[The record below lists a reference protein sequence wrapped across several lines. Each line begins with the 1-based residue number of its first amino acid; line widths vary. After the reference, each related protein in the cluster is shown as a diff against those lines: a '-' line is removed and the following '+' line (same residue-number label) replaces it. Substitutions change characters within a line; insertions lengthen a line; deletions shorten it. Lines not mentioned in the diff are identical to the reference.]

1 MRIFAT
7 KQIECGGEKRKFT
20 LNLFA
25 TAQFCEAKNIGLADF
40 EKRFANPR
48 LLDMMD
54 LAYFAYQSGGGTVE
68 RDEFMT
74 WFDHSELLTESMELI
89 KLAFESG
96 AENVGK
102 PKPKASR

>member
-20 LNLFA
+20 LDLFA
-25 TAQFCEAKNIGLADF
+25 TAQFCDVKNIGLADF
-40 EKRFANPR
+40 EKRFAN
-48 LLDMMD
+48 LGFLDIMD
-54 LAYFAYQSGGGTVE
+54 LAYFAYKSGGGTVE

-74 WFDHSELLTESMELI
+74 WFHDSDLLTESMELI
-89 KLAFESG
+89 KVAFEYG